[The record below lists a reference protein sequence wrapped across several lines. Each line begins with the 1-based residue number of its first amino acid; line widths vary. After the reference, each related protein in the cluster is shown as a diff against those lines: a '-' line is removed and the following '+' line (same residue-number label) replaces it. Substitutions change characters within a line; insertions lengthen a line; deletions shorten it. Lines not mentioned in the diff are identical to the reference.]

1 MLLPPNVSYPSLP
14 APKQAQQPL
23 NENEL
28 TDADANFEFSS
39 HQRPFRTN
47 ASKAEKA
54 RQEQEEHAQVKE
66 QDSSNATPKLTRCEQ
81 CKKDKKGCD
90 LGETGYPCTRCKTR
104 KVLCV
109 GCDTPIPLRLLPKKT
124 KRTPKPHFGMSTQP
138 VTGNDM
144 ATTPISATAPDIQGV
159 ETVESR
165 LFGRDEA
172 PPRARS
178 AGPQREAL
186 FSDKC
191 DNTANGT
198 DDAAKILDLA
208 PSVWS
213 IILSAMERI
222 WTTHIDLP
230 MTTPMD
236 LGTDGQPLDQ
246 TLVSMTE
253 GGKGDMNNPN
263 NSGTM

>member
-124 KRTPKPHFGMSTQP
+124 KRTPKPDPGMSTQP
-138 VTGNDM
+138 ATGNDM
-144 ATTPISATAPDIQGV
+144 ATTPISATAPDIQGI
-159 ETVESR
+159 ETIKSR

-172 PPRARS
+172 PPRTRS
-178 AGPQREAL
+178 ASPQGAAL

-191 DNTANGT
+191 DNCERHERCCEDTRPCSECMEHNIVCYGMYMDNPYRST
-198 DDAAKILDLA
+198 DDD
-208 PSVWS
+208 S
-213 IILSAMERI
+213 
-222 WTTHIDLP
+222 
-230 MTTPMD
+230 
-236 LGTDGQPLDQ
+236 DGFGNGWA
-246 TLVSMTE
+246 TF
-253 GGKGDMNNPN
+253 GPN
-263 NSGTM
+263 FGLYH